1 MTRTPILRVE
11 NLTKHFGAVQAAN
24 NVSFSVHDHEV
35 VALVGDNAAGKSTV
49 AQMVAGALTPTAGRI
64 FVGGHP
70 VTIASPREAFDLG
83 IATVYQQL
91 ALCENLDVTSNIFLG
106 RELTSQAGLLDTKEM
121 DRLAREYL
129 DQLGGRIPD
138 VHAPLAALSGGQR
151 QGVAIAR
158 TLVAEPSLFVMDEP
172 TASLSVSQTA
182 DVLNYIEGLREMGKG
197 VILISHNLTDVR
209 AIADRIIVLRHGRI
223 NGEFFAQDA
232 SYEQVIAAITG
243 LTHGH

>member
-1 MTRTPILRVE
+1 MTRTPILQVE
-11 NLTKHFGAVQAAN
+11 HLTKHFGAVQAVN
-24 NVSFSVHDHEV
+24 DVSFSVYSHEV

-49 AQMVAGALTPTAGRI
+49 AQMVAGALTPTVGRI
-64 FVGGHP
+64 LVDGEP
-70 VTIASPREAFDLG
+70 VALAPPREAFAHG

-106 RELTSQAGLLDTKEM
+106 REITGSNGLLDVKEM
-121 DRLAREYL
+121 DRLAHGYL

-138 VHAPLAALSGGQR
+138 VHTPLVELSGGQR

-158 TLVAEPSLFVMDEP
+158 TLVADPRILVMDEP

-197 VILISHNLTDVR
+197 VILISHNLQDVR
-209 AIADRIIVLRHGRI
+209 AVADRIIVLRHGRI
-223 NGEFFAQDA
+223 NGEFRSQDA
-232 SYEQVIAAITG
+232 TYEQVIAAITG
-243 LTHGH
+243 LVHG